1 MKNYKGT
8 QVAVIIGIILSILIL
23 AFYFIYPITYAK
35 PRLEYIRQKAEQGV
49 ILASEEDYEGLT
61 GCIKEMSERFE
72 EDGEHLKLFYNNHA
86 INDAVKDI
94 NYALDLVENE
104 IFEKQ
109 VLIECLSNIIS
120 DINYIFEGDAL
131 RWSTFF

>member
-8 QVAVIIGIILSILIL
+8 KIAVIIGIILSTLIL

-35 PRLEYIRQKAEQGV
+35 PRLESIREKAEQG
-49 ILASEEDYEGLT
+49 IDLASEEDFDGLT
-61 GCIKEMSERFE
+61 ECIKRMSEIF
-72 EDGEHLKLFYNNHA
+72 GEASDHLKLFYNNHA

-94 NYALDLVENE
+94 NFALNLVENQ

-109 VLIECLSNIIS
+109 IIIECLSNIIS
-120 DINYIFEGDAL
+120 DVNYIFEGDAL
-131 RWSTFF
+131 LWSTFF